1 MNMKANKMV
10 WNIKE
15 LEEEEDGLKTFKLY
29 WTKIYR
35 ECGYAIVR
43 AKDEDEARN
52 KFWVEDDCEE
62 VVTEDSECVDSFED
76 GIEEINQ

>member
-1 MNMKANKMV
+1 MKANKMV

-15 LEEEEDGLKTFKLY
+15 LKEEDGLKTFKLY

-52 KFWVEDDCEE
+52 KFWVENDCED
-62 VVTEDSECVDSFED
+62 VVTVDSECVDSSED
-76 GIEEINQ
+76 GIEEIKQ